1 MVSPGLAGGFCSLP
15 RAQQSI
21 HTNAGVAPL
30 PGATPSC
37 AHPESRSQSL
47 LLLRW
52 PGGSTCA
59 RSSLR
64 PGLCAP
70 QLPAG
75 PPAPSSK
82 TKRAPGGA
90 KHDCNL
96 GGRVGEAG
104 YLCQCRSPK
113 KTKTKQEWSIDA
125 LGTKFKL
132 DFCLGPE
139 VMGPNSPVSNPCQ
152 GCSDPTPTL
161 ANASLL
167 AAESRS
173 LVALAFSAPS
183 SGWTGLLVTSP
194 PPNQPA
200 LFGSTYYS

>member
-1 MVSPGLAGGFCSLP
+1 MQVSRHYLGQPHPALTQRAEANLCCFSGGLVGAHVLGQASVP
-15 RAQQSI
+15 AS
-21 HTNAGVAPL
+21 AP
-30 PGATPSC
+30 PS
-37 AHPESRSQSL
+37 S
-47 LLLRW
+47 
-52 PGGSTCA
+52 
-59 RSSLR
+59 
-64 PGLCAP
+64 
-70 QLPAG
+70 PAG

-200 LFGSTYYS
+200 LSGSTYYP